1 MEKRTKGTIPT
12 VDHPSD
18 DTKIRAAKTQN
29 LETTSKE
36 LETPPEASSTD
47 QPPVEDLSQLPEA
60 YKEFA
65 PIFAKP
71 VAGQLPPH

>member
-1 MEKRTKGTIPT
+1 MEKRTEKVIPT
-12 VDHPSD
+12 LDHPSND
-18 DTKIRAAKTQN
+18 IKIRAAETQN
-29 LETTSKE
+29 PKTPSKAP
-36 LETPPEASSTD
+36 ETPPEASSTD
-47 QPPVEDLSQLPEA
+47 QPPTKDLSQLPEA